1 MRLGDAWD
9 ALQDRWEEARIRVV
23 LGEPARADRAAQLLA
38 PLQPFRAAPDV
49 LSFRVV
55 GHGDQVRRLL
65 DRLDAERIHGRL
77 EVLSSDPAPARP
89 PEKPQPTLRESWES
103 ELATLPPD
111 WSDVLAE
118 VELDSSDWI
127 ERAAVNMVPINP
139 RRDGE
144 RLAFRFR
151 CARTFGYGASTEM
164 VSRCLSRCDE
174 DGIRGRV
181 SVLRALSATH
191 PVLTQGPVW
200 QLDGRTV

>member
-1 MRLGDAWD
+1 MKLGDAWD
-9 ALQDRWEEARIRVV
+9 GLQEGWSEARIRVV
-23 LGEPARADRAAQLLA
+23 LEEPARADRAAQLLA

>member
-1 MRLGDAWD
+1 
-9 ALQDRWEEARIRVV
+9 V
-23 LGEPARADRAAQLLA
+23 LEEPARADRAAQLLA

-151 CARTFGYGASTEM
+151 CAHTFGYGASTEM